1 MATDLVDKSLV
12 GIVELTNPAEKSKGS
27 ILFPASGDGD
37 IGLKEG
43 LDKRVPSFAADEGS
57 EVIGAAPVV
66 NAGYKRDNTEVKI
79 KHPEVEVVEGD
90 AFLMNEDIDVV
101 PGENPIAVG
110 TEEGGAKDHQVFS
123 VPSFAFSSEFSLD
136 PAGVCIEDV
145 GLTRS
150 SVFASREK
158 QTAEKPLHGDKLIS
172 GAIVSSLEKKVSGS
186 DDGEGSKVVASSGEQ
201 GDAGLVTMMAEK
213 LPKANS
219 AVFFKT
225 PAALVIAGA
234 A

>member
-1 MATDLVDKSLV
+1 
-12 GIVELTNPAEKSKGS
+12 
-27 ILFPASGDGD
+27 
-37 IGLKEG
+37 
-43 LDKRVPSFAADEGS
+43 
-57 EVIGAAPVV
+57 
-66 NAGYKRDNTEVKI
+66 
-79 KHPEVEVVEGD
+79 
-90 AFLMNEDIDVV
+90 MNEDIDVV

-145 GLTRS
+145 
-150 SVFASREK
+150 
-158 QTAEKPLHGDKLIS
+158 AEKPLHGDKLIS

-186 DDGEGSKVVASSGEQ
+186 DDGEGTKAVASSGEQ
-201 GDAGLVTMMAEK
+201 GDAGLATMMTEK

-225 PAALVIAGA
+225 PAAVHRRGA
-234 A
+234 PSPLKQQSSCRGCHQASSAVAARVGAEDTTKLAPT

>member
-1 MATDLVDKSLV
+1 
-12 GIVELTNPAEKSKGS
+12 
-27 ILFPASGDGD
+27 
-37 IGLKEG
+37 
-43 LDKRVPSFAADEGS
+43 
-57 EVIGAAPVV
+57 
-66 NAGYKRDNTEVKI
+66 
-79 KHPEVEVVEGD
+79 
-90 AFLMNEDIDVV
+90 MNEDIDVV

-201 GDAGLVTMMAEK
+201 GDAGLATMMTEK

-225 PAALVIAGA
+225 PAAVQPPVGLVVVLNVDYFFVLACYCWCSLVFCKPCMALVYLGKSDV
-234 A
+234 

>member
-1 MATDLVDKSLV
+1 
-12 GIVELTNPAEKSKGS
+12 
-27 ILFPASGDGD
+27 
-37 IGLKEG
+37 
-43 LDKRVPSFAADEGS
+43 
-57 EVIGAAPVV
+57 
-66 NAGYKRDNTEVKI
+66 
-79 KHPEVEVVEGD
+79 
-90 AFLMNEDIDVV
+90 MNEDIDVV

-201 GDAGLVTMMAEK
+201 GDAGLATMMTEK

-225 PAALVIAGA
+225 PAAVHGGFRDLQESKVYVSHGLMDVVHVREVRRVGRGGPVVQMLTRLYASGLKLKDWAGLLPPIFSGCIPA
-234 A
+234 GFSGGPMSQGRTAGVQY

>member
-1 MATDLVDKSLV
+1 
-12 GIVELTNPAEKSKGS
+12 
-27 ILFPASGDGD
+27 
-37 IGLKEG
+37 
-43 LDKRVPSFAADEGS
+43 
-57 EVIGAAPVV
+57 
-66 NAGYKRDNTEVKI
+66 
-79 KHPEVEVVEGD
+79 
-90 AFLMNEDIDVV
+90 MNEDIDVV

-201 GDAGLVTMMAEK
+201 GDAGLATMMAEK

-225 PAALVIAGA
+225 PAAVQSEVVVKNAAQPLSLARLAPHHRSYASDQPGALPRLAPFAGPVPCSTLPKSPASRASLFLNAIDGAGGQGSLLLLVQLSFCKPCMALVYLGKSDV
-234 A
+234 